1 MLLSTRIGRLV
12 GSKGS
17 IRRDYFTTFVTAAA
31 EVVSY
36 LATFRLVALRLGE
49 QGFGEYALSR
59 RTLSFLMPLSA
70 LGLDLAITRYVA
82 FHGADAS
89 PRNRAY
95 LTTGLLVVGVDAVVL
110 TVVLLGFKS
119 FWAELFFGSGRYS
132 SLVLAFPLLL
142 TGVGL
147 HGVVYGYLRG
157 RMRIQR
163 ANLLTLCNQVAIPLL
178 AVAWGGADVSSVLM
192 IMGAGWSLTSLTVV
206 AFMPLSTRGL
216 RESLF
221 ELARYGIPRVPGVLL
236 QMGLFALPG
245 ILIAHL
251 ADITSA
257 GTVAFGIA
265 ALGMVGSALAPV
277 GIVLLPRAA
286 NLLGRGDVTELR
298 RHLLRISWLTIPP
311 LVVGVAA
318 IEILAPTLVTALLG
332 PGLADKAGMLRLIT
346 AGAIPWGIF
355 ILFRTVIE
363 ARHLA
368 ALNTRNLLVTC
379 LVFVGIGAGLLWWL
393 HSALA
398 IVLAFLISLC
408 VLGILTIVELNRILR
423 INQPVALQ

>member
-1 MLLSTRIGRLV
+1 
-12 GSKGS
+12 
-17 IRRDYFTTFVTAAA
+17 
-31 EVVSY
+31 
-36 LATFRLVALRLGE
+36 
-49 QGFGEYALSR
+49 
-59 RTLSFLMPLSA
+59 
-70 LGLDLAITRYVA
+70 
-82 FHGADAS
+82 
-89 PRNRAY
+89 
-95 LTTGLLVVGVDAVVL
+95 
-110 TVVLLGFKS
+110 
-119 FWAELFFGSGRYS
+119 
-132 SLVLAFPLLL
+132 
-142 TGVGL
+142 
-147 HGVVYGYLRG
+147 
-157 RMRIQR
+157 
-163 ANLLTLCNQVAIPLL
+163 
-178 AVAWGGADVSSVLM
+178 
-192 IMGAGWSLTSLTVV
+192 
-206 AFMPLSTRGL
+206 
-216 RESLF
+216 
-221 ELARYGIPRVPGVLL
+221 
-236 QMGLFALPG
+236 MGLFALPG

-257 GTVAFGIA
+257 GTVAFGVA

-286 NLLGRGDVTELR
+286 NLLGRGDVIELR